1 MKYLRYLVPP
11 AIFGLI
17 AAALILPTSA
27 AHFATPEM
35 QRTWE
40 YTDKPVADGQAV
52 RSWIWGPDAFT
63 PGITEDYVEGS
74 LADGTTGVRLVQY
87 QEKSRM
93 EITNPNAD
101 KNSIW
106 YVTNGLLATELTSGR
121 MQVGDNSFVQRTPA
135 LVNVAGDAND
145 PNGIT
150 YQTMGS
156 VIGRPAQAE
165 GTTLNQRLSRTGT
178 VTTDNALDAQ
188 GIQVGFVDTVTQ
200 HGIAQPFWE
209 FMNGTGTVYQNGQFV
224 QGNLFENPF
233 FATGRPIT
241 EAYWQDALVGGT
253 SKLVLTQCFERR
265 CLTYTPDNAPEW
277 RVEMGNIG
285 LHYHAWRYDSGQ
297 PTPTATGTAPA
308 QPTATTPATATAT
321 APAQPTA
328 TTPPAT
334 NYVFDSTFGSESVPA
349 RDLDA
354 PHDVALNSTGNIYL
368 TDTNTNLIHKYD
380 PNGAWLMSW
389 GGPGAEN
396 GQFNT
401 PLAITVDAAN
411 HVYVTDAFN
420 KRVQKFDQN
429 GNWLL
434 NFTPPAG
441 GFDVLSGIEADGLGN
456 IYVVDNRKHV
466 VYKYNTSGVF
476 QISWGGAGAGD
487 GQFNSPNPITV
498 SPDNNTVYVV
508 DTGNNRVQA
517 FDPTGKYLRQW
528 GSPGSGDGQFNTPW
542 GIGVSPDGTSVY
554 VTDPNNRRVQVF
566 DTQGTYL
573 RQWGE
578 LGFAPGQFSSPR
590 GVVLPSN
597 DTIYVVEAS
606 TLGIQIFATNDGSF
620 IGLLGENTRG
630 MFRQAMGI
638 TTMPNGDFV
647 VVDRTL
653 NQIKIFDAAGNFL
666 RQWGGIEFLPNALNA
681 PIDVAVDGAG
691 MIYVTQSGR
700 NRITKFDSQGV
711 MQVEWGETG
720 SGNGQFDTPWG
731 IDIDADGNVYVVDSQ
746 NSRIQ
751 KFSGTGTYIT
761 AWGQDGNGQG
771 QFNEPQG
778 IAVQGNLV
786 YVMDQGNRRVQ
797 VFDLNGVYQS
807 QFGSAGSGDSQFSD
821 PSFIDIDAQGFI
833 YVSDTGNNRV
843 QKFRPDG
850 SYLAQFGGAGE
861 DDGEFDEPLGIVAL
875 PNGNVAVVDSDNY
888 RVQIFRPA
896 AVG

>member
-1 MKYLRYLVPP
+1 MKYLRYLVPL

-17 AAALILPTSA
+17 AVALIIPTSA

-74 LADGTTGVRLVQY
+74 LADGTTGKRLVQY

-93 EITNPNAD
+93 EITNPSAD

-135 LVNVAGDAND
+135 IVNVAGDAND

-150 YQTMGS
+150 YQTMGT

-165 GTTLNQRLSRTGT
+165 GTTLNQRLSRTGA
-178 VTTDNALDAQ
+178 VTTDTALDGQ
-188 GIQVGFVDTVTQ
+188 SIQVGFVDTVTQ
-200 HGIAQPFWE
+200 HGIAQPFWD
-209 FMNGTGTVYQNGQFV
+209 FMNSSGVVYQNEQFI
-224 QGNLFENPF
+224 QSKLFENPF

-265 CLTYTPDNAPEW
+265 CLTYTPTNALEW

-285 LHYHAWRYDSGQ
+285 LHYHTWRYTSTQ
-297 PTPTATGTAPA
+297 PTPSATATVPA
-308 QPTATTPATATAT
+308 QPTATVTAT
-321 APAQPTA
+321 APAEPTA

-334 NYVFDSTFGSESVPA
+334 NYVFDSKFGSQSMEE
-349 RDLDA
+349 RDLDS

-380 PNGAWLMSW
+380 SNGAWLMSW
-389 GGPGAEN
+389 GGPGTEN

-420 KRVQKFDQN
+420 MRVQKFDQN

-456 IYVVDNRKHV
+456 VYVVDNRKHL
-466 VYKYNTSGVF
+466 VYKYNTAGAF
-476 QISWGGAGAGD
+476 QLSWGAEGTGD

-517 FDPTGKYLRQW
+517 FSSTGTYLRQW
-528 GSPGSGDGQFNTPW
+528 GSPGSGDGEFNTPW
-542 GIGVSPDGTSVY
+542 GIGISPDGGTVY
-554 VTDPNNRRVQVF
+554 VTDPNNRRVQAF

-573 RQWGE
+573 RQWGQA
-578 LGFAPGQFSSPR
+578 GWGPGEFMSPR

-597 DTIYVVEAS
+597 DTIYIVES
-606 TLGIQIFATNDGSF
+606 GQRGIQTFSTNDGSF
-620 IGLLGENTRG
+620 LGPLLDNTSGRFRSPQG
-630 MFRQAMGI
+630 M

-647 VVDRTL
+647 VVDREL
-653 NQIKIFDAAGNFL
+653 NQVKILDSTGNPLREWGGLPNREASLDRPVDAA
-666 RQWGGIEFLPNALNA
+666 
-681 PIDVAVDGAG
+681 VDSTGL
-691 MIYVTQSGR
+691 IFVTDSGE
-700 NRITKFDSQGV
+700 NRIVKFNDQGV
-711 MQVEWGETG
+711 LQMEWGEGG
-720 SGNGQFDTPWG
+720 SGNGQFDDLRG
-731 IDIDADGNVYVVDSQ
+731 IDVDADGNVYIVDSG
-746 NSRIQ
+746 NNRIQ
-751 KFSGTGTYIT
+751 KFSGTGTFIT
-761 AWGQDGNGQG
+761 SWGEAGNGQS
-771 QFNEPQG
+771 QFNEPHG
-778 IAVQGNLV
+778 IAVQGNRV
-786 YVMDQGNRRVQ
+786 YVVDQGNRRVQ

-821 PSFIDIDAQGFI
+821 PSLIDVDAQGFI
-833 YVSDTGNNRV
+833 YISDTGNNRV

-850 SYLAQFGGAGE
+850 SYLAQFGGGGE
-861 DDGEFDEPLGIVAL
+861 ADGQFDDPLGIVAL
-875 PNGNVAVVDSDNY
+875 PNGNVAVVDSGNY
-888 RVQIFRPA
+888 RIQIFQPA